1 MTYTFGNCSNGLF
14 RCQVKAAPAN
24 RIPCFS
30 LFSSHPSASSSQ
42 DVVRKTPAQIRNEK
56 GAEQY
61 KASSTSTMSSFLRI
75 SSRHVLDFKSF
86 QPLLIIVL
94 FVQPFQN
101 DPGFNRK
108 LSTSLVCSLSKRANN
123 YNFNK
128 FLRKPGQK
136 QDPSGET
143 REKLEKLAIQKNRLR
158 NPLVGI
164 DPNTINKWAAGRKII
179 STDYFDWNG
188 PCVVRDIF
196 GSPKSNVW
204 KIPEMASKTNKTKPN
219 VGDASQTGPNNHL
232 RINTKKG
239 RCSEKSGLIS
249 LQFFCQAKICSNT
262 CLLCGSSIGSHK
274 FRTSENEHQMSI
286 ASKSQESYR
295 C

>member
-1 MTYTFGNCSNGLF
+1 MTHPLRNDDLYFWQLF
-14 RCQVKAAPAN
+14 KWTVHLPTESHV
-24 RIPCFS
+24 FS
-30 LFSSHPSASSSQ
+30 LFSSHASATSSQ

-61 KASSTSTMSSFLRI
+61 KASSTATMSSFLRI

-164 DPNTINKWAAGRKII
+164 DPNTTNGLQAGKSYRLII
-179 STDYFDWNG
+179 L
-188 PCVVRDIF
+188 I
-196 GSPKSNVW
+196 
-204 KIPEMASKTNKTKPN
+204 EMA
-219 VGDASQTGPNNHL
+219 HL

-239 RCSEKSGLIS
+239 TVDALKNG
-249 LQFFCQAKICSNT
+249 
-262 CLLCGSSIGSHK
+262 G
-274 FRTSENEHQMSI
+274 
-286 ASKSQESYR
+286 
-295 C
+295 